1 MKFTLMALKLVPE
14 VISKRAA
21 GILMENRFSQVYDTV
36 GRGIFEW
43 EEKGYPIVE
52 E

>member
-1 MKFTLMALKLVPE
+1 
-14 VISKRAA
+14 
-21 GILMENRFSQVYDTV
+21 MENGFSQVYDMV
-36 GRGIFEW
+36 ERGIFEW

>member
-1 MKFTLMALKLVPE
+1 M
-14 VISKRAA
+14 
-21 GILMENRFSQVYDTV
+21 ILTENGFSQVYDLV

-43 EEKGYPIVE
+43 EEKGYPITE